1 MKTKKILNNLHQ
13 KGGIFMFLR
22 AQLSSGISSSID
34 FLITIVLAKVFGI
47 YYVYS
52 TFIGSVCGGIVN
64 CSIGYLW
71 TFKSGA
77 KKRYVIVK
85 YLMVWIGSICFNT
98 YGTYLAT
105 ESLKRSIWASEFFG
119 IWFNDVFIVS
129 KVLVSIII
137 GWIWNYNMERIFVF
151 RDHDYRKLL
160 TNK

>member
-1 MKTKKILNNLHQ
+1 MKTKIKKIINNLHQ
-13 KGGIFMFLR
+13 KGGLFMFLR

-34 FLITIVLAKVFGI
+34 FTVTIMLAKVFGM

-71 TFKSGA
+71 TFKSEA

-85 YLMVWIGSICFNT
+85 YLMVWVCSICFNT

-105 ESLKRSIWASEFFG
+105 ESLKRSIWATEFFG
-119 IWFNDVFIVS
+119 GWFDDVFIAS
-129 KVLVSIII
+129 KIVVSIII
-137 GWIWNYNMERIFVF
+137 GLVWNYNMERIFVF
-151 RDHDYRKLL
+151 RDLNIKKVL
-160 TNK
+160 T